1 MAPRLENWKNSFSE
15 PDFTECA
22 SHYWP
27 INETTIPDPSQF
39 SELAALEAWE
49 ADLRRVLLLSKVEGS

>member
-15 PDFTECA
+15 PDFTERA

-39 SELAALEAWE
+39 SELAALEA
-49 ADLRRVLLLSKVEGS
+49 